1 MEDKKQLDY
10 KFIAMPTQLTLRLD
24 NNLRIMLMTLIQ
36 VSTFEEDKIKKKGQ
50 KWDGF
55 FKRSNDELQMET
67 GFKSKNLV
75 IATIDSLYREKLI
88 DVVCAGKSKGDKQ
101 KKNRYKVYFDRFIH
115 YEQDSVYDCITDDDL
130 KIKTLDYKSKDY
142 KVSYLDKNDT
152 IVCDKVVVDDGSLS
166 KHYNI
171 DNEENAENKENFEN
185 VKNLENQNN
194 NRKKNIKN
202 KLLDNN
208 IKMMIDDFRFISS
221 KDKLNTNLN
230 KIILY
235 INDNEDNL
243 DKEAVESYRN
253 MAFNAAEKQHS
264 KIS

>member
-1 MEDKKQLDY
+1 MEDKKKMEY

-36 VSTFEEDKIKKKGQ
+36 VSTFEEDKIKKKAQ

-55 FKRSNDELQMET
+55 FKRSNKELQMET
-67 GFKSKNLV
+67 GFKSNNLV

-88 DVVCAGKSKGDKQ
+88 DVVCDGKAKGDME
-101 KKNRYKVYFDRFIH
+101 KKNRFKVFFDRFKI

-130 KIKTLDYKSKDY
+130 KIRTVDYKSKDY

-171 DNEENAENKENFEN
+171 NNEENADNIKNFDN
-185 VKNLENQNN
+185 VKNLENQNSN
-194 NRKKNIKN
+194 KKK
-202 KLLDNN
+202 
-208 IKMMIDDFRFISS
+208 
-221 KDKLNTNLN
+221 
-230 KIILY
+230 Y
-235 INDNEDNL
+235 IRDC
-243 DKEAVESYRN
+243 R
-253 MAFNAAEKQHS
+253 
-264 KIS
+264 

>member
-1 MEDKKQLDY
+1 
-10 KFIAMPTQLTLRLD
+10 
-24 NNLRIMLMTLIQ
+24 
-36 VSTFEEDKIKKKGQ
+36 
-50 KWDGF
+50 
-55 FKRSNDELQMET
+55 MET
-67 GFKSKNLV
+67 GFKSNNLV

-88 DVVCAGKSKGDKQ
+88 DVVCDGKAKGDME
-101 KKNRYKVYFDRFIH
+101 KKNRFKVFFDRFKI

-130 KIKTLDYKSKDY
+130 KIRTVDYKSKDY

-171 DNEENAENKENFEN
+171 NNEENADNIKNFDN
-185 VKNLENQNN
+185 VKNLENQNSN
-194 NRKKNIKN
+194 KKKYIKN

-235 INDNEDNL
+235 INDNEKSL
-243 DKEAVESYRN
+243 DKESVESYKN
-253 MAFNAAEKQHS
+253 MAFNAAEKRYS